1 MVLEFS
7 SRPLSVVHRSRQW
20 HDHPSGP
27 PAGLSPSPP
36 PPPSAFVQSAMT
48 QRRRSSTANFPP
60 AAPPPSQPIPSLPMT
75 LSRFSIGEEGASSGI
90 PDDPHF
96 ISRHRSSISAS
107 QTTGGRPAT
116 SANLVAV
123 TALSQNRHQQLSA
136 STPASTSTS
145 PQPSSTAVTYATNS
159 DSLSDPPP
167 KSMLQSNHSKTQSN
181 TQDIVPDRL
190 LLSPHEPH
198 TPSESRPSSR
208 RALTRA
214 LELAREAV
222 QLDATNDDPHAAVIA
237 YGRSVALLSE
247 VMERVQ
253 RGEDSTEGRRKNGR
267 RRSAV
272 AQEEEVRRLQAI
284 HDTYADRMNILSLIY
299 SIPPIPHSPSSVYAP
314 STSTESTQP
323 PSPTSLSPS
332 SDSHRSSPYAT
343 EHTQDDPQHLALNGD
358 LIDEQDAHEG
368 IGSAMLNAAHL
379 SQEISPSLLSQH
391 PYATSDTVSSPTRV
405 QAILNRTSTLPANRP
420 HHQLP
425 IPGRPRAAS
434 VLPPAAPPPISPPP
448 PPPELSLPSA
458 PASLPSQTNRFFEV
472 TRPRGNSIGHKRTGS
487 GTRLT
492 SVTEEGVRVD
502 SWSSLLQG
510 DDSDADHTASLPRRP
525 DTPRTAK
532 RDSHPLPPLPSP
544 TNAVHPFRTAMAPTA
559 VSRPPVSPVTAQFV
573 SSRPRGESMG
583 VMSGQP
589 LINSSIAMGTIHQR
603 RNKMSAPPST
613 TTTASSSPTDSNPPS
628 SFSQPR
634 PKTPGSPPSSGPAPT
649 PGRSRA
655 SSQPGRRPSVINGRI
670 SPFDPQHPPLP
681 QTAVTN
687 GRKVSSSSKLNPHI
701 TINVQIQPQFIVQSD
716 LLSPPALTLVP
727 PPAMLTNIPTTP
739 TSPLPPAPPTDSQRK
754 PYHMMVLLANTMTS
768 RSGGYITRRLHVPQ
782 GVWSQGGAKLTNEV
796 EKVRVVEV
804 LCSALEEMQQS
815 SVEFFGAGSVCSG
828 LALGI
833 GSVGRKEAEAWV
845 GKLEEFSSIC
855 DSVVANF
862 GKKLGVGEG
871 FVSKKSG
878 GVTSWGGKLTR
889 QFDKFTNGK
898 NLDSPAAYVAGLGR
912 LFMHAQLLDEHSK
925 ALLSQPVAPIYA
937 AFPADLR
944 SAAEMKLKHASEFFA
959 SVVLT
964 FVIRDLA
971 QLLDKYAKKCEKWLA
986 E

>member
-1 MVLEFS
+1 MPVLEFN

-20 HDHPSGP
+20 HDHVSGP
-27 PAGLSPSPP
+27 PAAISSTSPP
-36 PPPSAFVQSAMT
+36 PPHSSFVQSTMA
-48 QRRRSSTANFPP
+48 QRRRSSAANFPP
-60 AAPPPSQPIPSLPMT
+60 AAPPPSQPIPSVPV
-75 LSRFSIGEEGASSGI
+75 ASSGFSIDDEI
-90 PDDPHF
+90 PSADDPHT
-96 ISRHRSSISAS
+96 SAS
-107 QTTGGRPAT
+107 QITCGRPAA
-116 SANLVAV
+116 SANLAAVA
-123 TALSQNRHQQLSA
+123 AFSQTRYQQA
-136 STPASTSTS
+136 HAPTPASTSSS
-145 PQPSSTAVTYATNS
+145 PQPPSSTVTYSTNS

-167 KSMLQSNHSKTQSN
+167 KSMLQSNHSKTRSN
-181 TQDIVPDRL
+181 THDIVPDRL
-190 LLSPHEPH
+190 LLSPRQPH
-198 TPSESRPSSR
+198 TSSESRPSSR

-247 VMERVQ
+247 VMERVR
-253 RGEDSTEGRRKNGR
+253 RGEDSSEGRRKNGR
-267 RRSAV
+267 RRSVV
-272 AQEEEVRRLQAI
+272 AQEEEVRRLQSI

-314 STSTESTQP
+314 STSTDSTQP

-332 SDSHRSSPYAT
+332 SDSYRSSSYAT
-343 EHTQDDPQHLALNGD
+343 EHTQDDPQQSALNGD
-358 LIDEQDAHEG
+358 LSDDQDAHEG

-379 SQEISPSLLSQH
+379 SQDFSPSPLSQH
-391 PYATSDTVSSPTRV
+391 PYATSSDTESSPSRMI
-405 QAILNRTSTLPANRP
+405 QATLNRTSTLPANRT
-420 HHQLP
+420 HHQP
-425 IPGRPRAAS
+425 PVVGRPRAAS

-448 PPPELSLPSA
+448 PPPPESSLP
-458 PASLPSQTNRFFEV
+458 PTPTIPPSQTSRFLEI
-472 TRPRGNSIGHKRTGS
+472 TRPRENSIGHKRTGS

-502 SWSSLLQG
+502 GRSSLSQG
-510 DDSDADHTASLPRRP
+510 DDLQSDEDHTASLPRRP
-525 DTPRTAK
+525 DTPRTVK

-544 TNAVHPFRTAMAPTA
+544 SSAAHPFRTATTPIA
-559 VSRPPVSPVTAQFV
+559 VSRPPGSPVTAQFV
-573 SSRPRGESMG
+573 SSRPRGESVSVMG
-583 VMSGQP
+583 GQS

-613 TTTASSSPTDSNPPS
+613 TTTTSSSPTDSNPPS
-628 SFSQPR
+628 SFSQPP
-634 PKTPGSPPSSGPAPT
+634 PKIPGSPSSSVPVPI

-655 SSQPGRRPSVINGRI
+655 SSQPGRRPSVVNGRI
-670 SPFDPQHPPLP
+670 SPFDPQRPPLP
-681 QTAVTN
+681 QTAVAT
-687 GRKVSSSSKLNPHI
+687 GRKVSSSSKLNQHI
-701 TINVQIQPQFIVQSD
+701 SVNVQIQPQLIVQTD
-716 LLSPPALTLVP
+716 LLSPPALSLVP
-727 PPAMLTNIPTTP
+727 PSAMLTNIPTTP

-754 PYHMMVLLANTMTS
+754 PYHMMVLLANTMDS
-768 RSGGYITRRLHVPQ
+768 KSGGYITRRLHVPQ
-782 GVWSQGGAKLTNEV
+782 GVWSQGGAKLTSV
-796 EKVRVVEV
+796 PEKVRVVEV

-944 SAAEMKLKHASEFFA
+944 TASEVKLKRASEFFA